1 MAETVQYRLER
12 MIPELEEF
20 ERKGL
25 FNKVKKKK
33 SLDRSVLYRLLFLFF
48 DRSS

>member
-12 MIPELEEF
+12 MIPELEEL

-25 FNKVKKKK
+25 FNKVKTQHFFQH
-33 SLDRSVLYRLLFLFF
+33 DRATLKFVCILIVY
-48 DRSS
+48 

>member
-25 FNKVKKKK
+25 FNKVKKIIKE
-33 SLDRSVLYRLLFLFF
+33 LDRSVFF
-48 DRSS
+48 YITVIIII